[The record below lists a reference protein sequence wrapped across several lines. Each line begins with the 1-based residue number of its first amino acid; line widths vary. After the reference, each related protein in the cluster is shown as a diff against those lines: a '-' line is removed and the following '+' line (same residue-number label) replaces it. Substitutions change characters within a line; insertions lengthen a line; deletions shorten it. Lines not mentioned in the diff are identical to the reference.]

1 MADSQDPNQSSRT
14 VLAGQLPDPPP
25 FWKSFT
31 EENMYRIKKLQEVVP
46 SDHSTANSQP
56 PRLEGLSPDLLYLQ
70 PPAEPPNGEWRVFGN
85 KYTLD
90 DKLPSLEEQGMERLV
105 PKSQDDID
113 NKDVKHLDRA
123 FELKRLAK
131 SVLLNFLEL
140 MGLLSIDPKFSEA
153 KVDDI
158 RTLFI
163 NFHHVL
169 NEYRP
174 HQAREQAISL
184 MQDRLD
190 KIRAE
195 TTAINAQ
202 TDKAKRVLDGLASID
217 IPNVE
222 TVIASLSTDQVDKK
236 ELLKERDVEV
246 WEQADLLLRNTDNM

>member
-1 MADSQDPNQSSRT
+1 MADSQDPNQSRT
-14 VLAGQLPDPPP
+14 ALAGRLPDPPP

-31 EENMYRIKKLQEVVP
+31 DQNMARIKKLQEAMP
-46 SDHSTANSQP
+46 AAHPNGSSLLM
-56 PRLEGLSPDLLYLQ
+56 RLEGLSPDLLYLQ
-70 PPAEPPNGEWRVFGN
+70 PPAEPPNSEWRVFGN

-90 DKLPSLEEQGMERLV
+90 DKLPSLEEQGMDRLV
-105 PKSQDDID
+105 PKQEDDA
-113 NKDVKHLDRA
+113 NSKDIKHLDRA

-140 MGLLSIDPKFSEA
+140 MGQLSIDPKFAEA

-202 TDKAKRVLDGLASID
+202 MDKAKRVLDGLASID
-217 IPNVE
+217 VPNVE
-222 TVIASLSTDQVDKK
+222 AAMAEMSPVRVDKEEVLK
-236 ELLKERDVEV
+236 QRDTEIWQHADMLLGL
-246 WEQADLLLRNTDNM
+246 A